1 MNFTFRPVSNA
12 ECLFPRIIRNTIATL
27 LMVSFGLNAYSLPTG
42 GHLSSGNAA
51 IGGSSNNMTI
61 TQSTSNT
68 AINWQTFNIGQNES
82 VLFVQPNSSSVALN
96 RVIGSDPSSIL
107 GSLSS
112 NGKIYLINP
121 NGILFGR
128 DSRVNV
134 GGLVA
139 STLNIADGDL
149 MAGKYKFAGTS
160 NSLILN
166 QGTITTNADSGYVAL
181 LGAKVNNIGTIVARL
196 GTVALAAGTDIT
208 LDLVGDSL
216 LNVTVNQGSVNAL
229 IQNGG
234 LIQADGGSVLLTT
247 QAAGSLLQS
256 VVNNTGVIQAQSI
269 DNHTGTI
276 KLLADM
282 QSGTVYV
289 GGTLSAQGGDKS
301 GDGGFIETSGN
312 HVVISDGAMINT
324 LAPEGKTGLW
334 LLDPADYTIGAV
346 AGLGVDETAAD
357 VVTSLA
363 TSNRLISA
371 TNDINVNATIVLAT
385 AQTLALN
392 AVRDVNIN
400 NSITGGAAAARLELF
415 AGNNVNVFAPLAVGA
430 AASSIKIS
438 SGNDVNITAQVGAPG
453 AAYMINITAGHDVNL
468 SAAIGVVGAAS
479 AITISGGNDVS
490 INNSV
495 SAAAAASSINL
506 YAGRNVNVNAA
517 ISTAAAASSISL
529 ISGTNGTGPGVP
541 GGTVVLGPFASISSL
556 NTTIRFNPLSYATNL
571 TEIAAYST
579 RVGGVLDAKAW
590 VFTLGNNKVYD
601 GTTLA
606 TLSFAGNPSLGGS
619 LTLIPGT
626 ANFNTKDVGTGKTIN
641 FSGYSMSGIDSTIF
655 ALFAIPGTT
664 SGTTAANITPAPLTI
679 TASNATKPYG
689 QTVTLTGFSV
699 NGLFN
704 GETIAQVIETS
715 PGTVAKASISG
726 SPYLIKAGLATGGTF
741 NPSNYNIVYVNGL
754 LVIVTPAISRSVLSV
769 PEPSAAMIST
779 EVQPQQQDELISIAP
794 VETIPVDIP
803 LSSPNI

>member
-541 GGTVVLGPFASISSL
+541 GGTVVLGPFASISR
-556 NTTIRFNPLSYATNL
+556 N
-571 TEIAAYST
+571 EK
-579 RVGGVLDAKAW
+579 G
-590 VFTLGNNKVYD
+590 
-601 GTTLA
+601 
-606 TLSFAGNPSLGGS
+606 
-619 LTLIPGT
+619 LI
-626 ANFNTKDVGTGKTIN
+626 I
-641 FSGYSMSGIDSTIF
+641 
-655 ALFAIPGTT
+655 
-664 SGTTAANITPAPLTI
+664 
-679 TASNATKPYG
+679 
-689 QTVTLTGFSV
+689 
-699 NGLFN
+699 
-704 GETIAQVIETS
+704 
-715 PGTVAKASISG
+715 
-726 SPYLIKAGLATGGTF
+726 
-741 NPSNYNIVYVNGL
+741 
-754 LVIVTPAISRSVLSV
+754 
-769 PEPSAAMIST
+769 
-779 EVQPQQQDELISIAP
+779 
-794 VETIPVDIP
+794 
-803 LSSPNI
+803 